1 MYCVVLLCMVLVK
14 GTFNMLQTQ
23 DTEMAQL
30 QHEQQSIAS
39 IMYLAQHL
47 ELELPLRGYFLLKF
61 IGSMLALGIFII

>member
-1 MYCVVLLCMVLVK
+1 MVLVK

>member
-1 MYCVVLLCMVLVK
+1 
-14 GTFNMLQTQ
+14 MLQTQ